1 MIPFSRADRVGGLI
15 QKVLS
20 NILNKNIRD
29 PRLKMATITG
39 VKVSRDLKQA
49 RIYFTTSGDNQKKG
63 AAIKGFSSA
72 HGFIKRTLAH
82 ELDLKYMPDIKFLY
96 DDSLEY
102 GAHIDELIESIKG
115 ENGSNH
121 STY

>member
-20 NILNKNIRD
+20 GILKKDIKD
-29 PRLKMATITG
+29 PRLKMATITS
-39 VKVSRDLKQA
+39 VIVSRDLKQA
-49 RIYFTTSGDNQKKG
+49 RIYFTTSGGIQKKG
-63 AAIKGFSSA
+63 ATIEGFSSA

-82 ELDLKYMPDIKFLY
+82 ELDLKYMPAIKFFY
-96 DDSLEY
+96 DESIEY
-102 GAHIDELIESIKG
+102 GAHINELIESTKR

>member
-20 NILNKNIRD
+20 DILKKNIGD
-29 PRLKMATITG
+29 PRLKTATITD
-39 VKVSRDLKQA
+39 VKVSRNLKQA
-49 RIYFTTSGDNQKKG
+49 RIYFTASGGVQKKG
-63 AAIKGFSSA
+63 DAIKGFSSA
-72 HGFIKRTLAH
+72 QGFIKRTLAH
-82 ELDLKYMPDIKFLY
+82 ELDLKYMPDIKFFY
-96 DDSLEY
+96 DESLEY
-102 GAHIDELIESIKG
+102 GTHIDELLEIIKS

>member
-20 NILNKNIRD
+20 DLLKKGVKD

-49 RIYFTTSGDNQKKG
+49 RIYFTTSGDSQKIG
-63 AAIKGFSSA
+63 AAVKGFSSA
-72 HGFIKRTLAH
+72 HGFIKRALAH
-82 ELDLKYMPDIKFLY
+82 ELDLKYMPDIKFFY
-96 DDSLEY
+96 DESLEY
-102 GAHIDELIESIKG
+102 GTHIDELIESIKS

>member
-1 MIPFSRADRVGGLI
+1 MSPFSRADRVGGLI

-29 PRLKMATITG
+29 PRLKMATITS

-49 RIYFTTSGDNQKKG
+49 RIYFTTSGGIQKKG
-63 AAIKGFSSA
+63 DTIEGFNSA

-82 ELDLKYMPDIKFLY
+82 ELDLKYMPHLKFFY
-96 DDSLEY
+96 DESIEY
-102 GAHIDELIESIKG
+102 GAHIDELIESTKSK
-115 ENGSNH
+115 NGSNH